1 MCGKIAGVVTFRRA
15 LRQGSRVFSRSKCLN
30 SLYKARQHNTRT
42 RATPSRSRRT
52 RSSTRRSS
60 SSFRLPLLAVDD
72 MLASQQ
78 RCPAS
83 PRLIMT
89 PSMLQADHNSFCPFP
104 TSHAQAHVSCHTQP
118 CGYAQASPCFPL
130 SPPIPAQS
138 ADPLPP
144 SFLRLCSRPLGYA
157 RPFRPRTPRTLT

>member
-89 PSMLQADHNSFCPFP
+89 PSMLQADHNSFCALFP
-104 TSHAQAHVSCHTQP
+104 HPTRRRTFPVTHNLAGTP
-118 CGYAQASPCFPL
+118 RPRLASLFLHP
-130 SPPIPAQS
+130 SPPNQRTPCI
-138 ADPLPP
+138 PP
-144 SFLRLCSRPLGYA
+144 SSVCA
-157 RPFRPRTPRTLT
+157 RGPWGTLVLSAHAPRAH